1 MFEAPVEEIWSG
13 AKSMSNF
20 SFKTSS
26 ISNINANIKRTK
38 NKTKQRKENPLNI
51 SLK

>member
-1 MFEAPVEEIWSG
+1 MFVAPVEEIWSG

-38 NKTKQRKENPLNI
+38 TKQNKENPLNI